1 MNYSKK
7 WFITFGAGG
16 DNYID
21 AGNRLI
27 TQIQSLGLF
36 DKTILYTEN
45 DLMQDSYF
53 WEKHKNFI
61 LNNKRGYGYWL
72 WKSYIIK
79 KTLDI
84 MNENDI
90 LLYLD
95 CGCEVHISRRNNM
108 CNYFEYVK
116 EDYIIGCPADVNP
129 ERQWTKRDLFDYL
142 NMNTN
147 EYLNSVQQQAGALLL
162 LKNNKV
168 FTMVTEWYN
177 ISCNYHLIDDTPSLL
192 ENTDDFKE
200 HRHDQSIYSLLL
212 KKYNIRTNKTIT
224 NCVEYIRNRTG
235 ISRLRVI

>member
-1 MNYSKK
+1 MNISKK

-27 TQIQSLGLF
+27 KQVRSLGLF

-45 DLMQDSYF
+45 DIIQDSYF
-53 WEKHKNFI
+53 WEKHKKFI

-72 WKSYIIK
+72 WKPYIIK
-79 KTLDI
+79 KTLELMD
-84 MNENDI
+84 ENDI

-95 CGCEVHISRRNNM
+95 CGCEVHISRKNNI
-108 CNYFEYVK
+108 YDFFEYVK

-129 ERQWTKRDLFDYL
+129 ERQWTKRDLFAFL
-142 NMNTN
+142 NMNTMD
-147 EYLNSVQQQAGALLL
+147 YLNSIQQQAGALLI

-168 FTMVTEWYN
+168 TSMVTEWY
-177 ISCNYHLIDDTPSLL
+177 ITGCNYHLIDDTPSLL
-192 ENTDDFKE
+192 ENAGDFRE

-212 KKYNIRTNKTIT
+212 KKYNIQGDKNIN
-224 NCVEYIRNRTG
+224 NCIEYIRNRTG
-235 ISRLRVI
+235 ISKLR